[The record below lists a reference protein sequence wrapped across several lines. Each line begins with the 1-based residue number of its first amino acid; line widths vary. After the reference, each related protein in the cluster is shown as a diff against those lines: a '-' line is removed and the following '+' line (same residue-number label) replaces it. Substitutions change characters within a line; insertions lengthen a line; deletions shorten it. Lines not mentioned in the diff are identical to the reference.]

1 MEEREVSLKSSVLN
15 LPVLCTRGLICFP
28 NNEVNIDIARPKSI
42 KSIEA
47 SRNKFSD
54 LLFITSQIDPKV
66 EDPTLEDLYQVGTI
80 CALKIIRKNDDGS
93 LRAII
98 LATKRAKIVNY
109 YNNSTYPI
117 AEVESLDTFSNNN
130 ENESKLLRDL
140 VRRIGDYKRTF
151 SSNINNLIVARLN
164 KGASSEE
171 AIDLLSQLSNIP
183 YDKKQKLL
191 EELDNE
197 KRINKLISYISIES
211 IDNEIENEINKKVRE
226 LIDKNQRDFVLREKL
241 RVIKEELGDTPSK
254 GDDIDNIRKL
264 IEENPY
270 PKHIKDRLNDELSRY
285 ESMPPASSEAMVIRN
300 YIDWVIK
307 TPWYQ
312 KSDINYDI
320 NNVEN
325 VLNEDH
331 YGLEKIKERILEYLA
346 VQALTKSNKAPIL
359 CFVGPPGVGKTS
371 LAQSISRALNR
382 NFVKIALGGVHDEA
396 EIRGHRRT
404 YLGAMPGK
412 IIQSLKKAG
421 TVNPVFLLDEIDKLS
436 SDYKGDPSSAL
447 LEVLDPEQNKYFS
460 DNYIEETYDLSEVL
474 FIATANYLEHVP
486 APLRDRLEI
495 IELSSYTEV
504 EKLNIAKNHL
514 VKKAILN
521 NGLTPKKIKFSD
533 EAITHIIRYYTREA
547 GVRNLER
554 NLTALARKVAVKSIK
569 DSSFKNE
576 KITIKKV
583 KEYLGKEKF
592 DYTSKIKNDQIG
604 VVTGLA
610 WTQAGGDILPI
621 EVTYFEGKGGLTIT
635 GSLGDV
641 MKESANI
648 ALSYVRSNAKKYNI
662 DPNIFDKINLHI
674 HCPDGA
680 TPKDGPSAGV
690 TMTTAIIS
698 ALTNKKVKSNVGMTG
713 EITLRGLVYP
723 IGGLREKSIAANRSG
738 LKKIC
743 IPIENLKDLDEVPEI
758 VKEELEIIP
767 CTTIDD
773 VLNQALVD

>member
-1 MEEREVSLKSSVLN
+1 MEERVVDSNSNTLN

-28 NNEVNIDIARPKSI
+28 NNEINIDIARPKSI
-42 KSIEA
+42 KAIEA
-47 SRNKFSD
+47 ARNKFSD
-54 LLFITSQIDPKV
+54 LLFVTTQIDTRVDNPELK
-66 EDPTLEDLYQVGTI
+66 DLYTTGTI

-98 LATKRAKIVNY
+98 LATKRGRIKNY
-109 YNNSTYPI
+109 YDNSTYPI
-117 AEVESLDTFSNNN
+117 AEVETLETFSNNID
-130 ENESKLLRDL
+130 EESKLLRDL
-140 VRRIGDYKRTF
+140 IRRIGDYKRSF
-151 SSNINNLIVARLN
+151 SSNVNNMIVTRLN

-171 AIDLLSQLSNIP
+171 AVDLLSQLSNVP
-183 YDKKQKLL
+183 YDKKQQLL
-191 EELDNE
+191 EELNNGE
-197 KRINKLISYISIES
+197 RIRKLIQFLS
-211 IDNEIENEINKKVRE
+211 IDSIDTEIENEISKKVRE
-226 LIDKNQRDFVLREKL
+226 TIDKNQREYVLREKL

-254 GDDIDNIRKL
+254 GDDIDNIRKMV
-264 IEENPY
+264 EENPY
-270 PKHIKDRLNDELSRY
+270 PKHVKERLLDELTRY

-300 YIDWVIK
+300 YIDWVVK

-312 KSDINYDI
+312 KTEINYDI

-371 LAQSISRALNR
+371 LAQSIARALNR
-382 NFVKIALGGVHDEA
+382 KFVKIALGGVHDEA

-421 TVNPVFLLDEIDKLS
+421 VVNPVFLLDEIDKLS

-474 FIATANYLEHVP
+474 FIATANYLEHIP

-495 IELSSYTEV
+495 IQLSSYTEI
-504 EKLNIAKNHL
+504 EKLNIARNHL
-514 VKKAILN
+514 INKAVIN
-521 NGLTPKKIKFSD
+521 NGLTTKKIKFSD

-569 DSSFKNE
+569 NNSFRQE
-576 KITIKKV
+576 TISIKKV

-592 DYTSKIKNDQIG
+592 DYTSKIKEDQVGI
-604 VVTGLA
+604 VTGLA

-648 ALSYVRSNAKKYNI
+648 ALSYVRANAKKYNL
-662 DPNIFDKINLHI
+662 DPSIFDKINIHI

-698 ALTNKKVKSNVGMTG
+698 SLTNKKVKSNIGMTG

-723 IGGLREKSIAANRSG
+723 IGGLREKSIAAHRSG

-743 IPIENLKDLDEVPEI
+743 IPIENVKDLDEVPDI

-767 CTTIDD
+767 CKTIDD

>member
-1 MEEREVSLKSSVLN
+1 MEEREINSVSSVIN
-15 LPVLCTRGLICFP
+15 LPILCTRGLVCFP
-28 NNEVNIDIARPKSI
+28 HNEINIDVARPKSI
-42 KSIEA
+42 KVIEA
-47 SRNKFSD
+47 ARNKFSD
-54 LLFITSQIDPKV
+54 LLFVTSQIDPKV
-66 EDPTLEDLYQVGTI
+66 DNPELKDLYRVGSI

-98 LATKRAKIVNY
+98 LATKRARIREY
-109 YNNSTYPI
+109 YDSLSYPI
-117 AEVESLDTFSNNN
+117 VEVETIETQSSNFDEESLLLKDLIR
-130 ENESKLLRDL
+130 KL
-140 VRRIGDYKRTF
+140 GDYKRSF
-151 SSNINNLIVARLN
+151 SNNINNIIVSRLN

-171 AIDLLSQLSNIP
+171 AIDLLSQLSNISF
-183 YDKKQKLL
+183 DKKQELL
-191 EELDNE
+191 EEIDNSQ
-197 KRINKLISYISIES
+197 RIRKLINYLS
-211 IDNEIENEINKKVRE
+211 IDILENEIENEINKKVRE
-226 LIDKNQRDFVLREKL
+226 SIDKNQREFVLREKM
-241 RVIKEELGDTPSK
+241 RAIKEELGDTPSK
-254 GDDIDNIRKL
+254 ADDVENIRKL

-270 PKHIKDRLNDELSRY
+270 PEHIKERVLDELNRY

-300 YIDWVIK
+300 YIDWVVKI
-307 TPWYQ
+307 PWYQ
-312 KSDINYDI
+312 ATETNYDLS
-320 NNVEN
+320 NVEF

-346 VQALTKSNKAPIL
+346 VQALTKSNKAPII

-371 LAQSISRALNR
+371 LAQSIARALNR
-382 NFVKIALGGVHDEA
+382 KFVKIALGGVHDEA

-412 IIQSLKKAG
+412 IIQGLKKAG
-421 TVNPVFLLDEIDKLS
+421 TINPVFLLDEIDKLS

-460 DNYIEETYDLSEVL
+460 DNFIEESYDLSQVL
-474 FIATANYLEHVP
+474 FIATANYLANVP
-486 APLRDRLEI
+486 LPLRDRLEI
-495 IELSSYTEV
+495 IELSSYTEI

-514 VKKAILN
+514 VNKSIIN
-521 NGLTPKKIKFSD
+521 NGLTDKKIKFSD
-533 EAITHIIRYYTREA
+533 EAIIHIIRYYTREA

-569 DSSFKNE
+569 NSNFRSE

-592 DYTSKIKNDQIG
+592 DYTSKVKNDQIG
-604 VVTGLA
+604 IVTGLA

-621 EVTYFEGKGGLTIT
+621 EVTHFEGKGGLTIT

-641 MKESANI
+641 MKESATI
-648 ALSYVRSNAKKYNI
+648 ALSYVRANAKKFGIN
-662 DPNIFDKINLHI
+662 PEIFDKTNIHI

-698 ALTNKKVKSNVGMTG
+698 SLTNRKVNSSVGMTG

-723 IGGLREKSIAANRSG
+723 IGGLREKSIAAHRSG

-743 IPIENLKDLDEVPEI
+743 IPIENLKDLDEVPDI
-758 VKEELEIIP
+758 VKQELEIIP

-773 VLNQALVD
+773 VLSHALVN

>member
-1 MEEREVSLKSSVLN
+1 
-15 LPVLCTRGLICFP
+15 
-28 NNEVNIDIARPKSI
+28 
-42 KSIEA
+42 
-47 SRNKFSD
+47 
-54 LLFITSQIDPKV
+54 
-66 EDPTLEDLYQVGTI
+66 
-80 CALKIIRKNDDGS
+80 
-93 LRAII
+93 
-98 LATKRAKIVNY
+98 
-109 YNNSTYPI
+109 
-117 AEVESLDTFSNNN
+117 
-130 ENESKLLRDL
+130 
-140 VRRIGDYKRTF
+140 
-151 SSNINNLIVARLN
+151 
-164 KGASSEE
+164 
-171 AIDLLSQLSNIP
+171 
-183 YDKKQKLL
+183 
-191 EELDNE
+191 
-197 KRINKLISYISIES
+197 
-211 IDNEIENEINKKVRE
+211 
-226 LIDKNQRDFVLREKL
+226 
-241 RVIKEELGDTPSK
+241 
-254 GDDIDNIRKL
+254 
-264 IEENPY
+264 
-270 PKHIKDRLNDELSRY
+270 
-285 ESMPPASSEAMVIRN
+285 MPPASSEAMVIRN
-300 YIDWVIK
+300 YIDWVVRI
-307 TPWYQ
+307 PWYQ
-312 KSDINYDI
+312 KTEINYDI

-346 VQALTKSNKAPIL
+346 VQALTKTNKAPIL

-371 LAQSISRALNR
+371 LAQSIARALNR
-382 NFVKIALGGVHDEA
+382 KFVKIALGGVHDEA

-412 IIQSLKKAG
+412 IIQGLKKAG
-421 TVNPVFLLDEIDKLS
+421 TINPVFLLDEIDKLS

-447 LEVLDPEQNKYFS
+447 LEVLDPEQNKFFS
-460 DNYIEETYDLSEVL
+460 DNYIEESYDLSEVL

-495 IELSSYTEV
+495 IELSSYTEI

-514 VKKAILN
+514 VNKAIIN
-521 NGLTPKKIKFSD
+521 NGLTSRKIKYSD

-554 NLTALARKVAVKSIK
+554 NLTSLARKVAIKSIK
-569 DSSFKNE
+569 EENFKQE

-592 DYTSKIKNDQIG
+592 DYTSKVKNDQVGI
-604 VVTGLA
+604 VTGLA

-621 EVTYFEGKGGLTIT
+621 EVTHFEGKGELKIT

-641 MKESANI
+641 MKESATI
-648 ALSYVRSNAKKYNI
+648 ALSYVRANAKKFNI
-662 DPNIFDKINLHI
+662 NPDIFDKINIHI

-698 ALTNKKVKSNVGMTG
+698 SLTGRKVKANVGMTG

-743 IPIENLKDLDEVPEI
+743 IPVDNVKDLDEVPEI

-767 CTTIDD
+767 CKTIDD
-773 VLNQALVD
+773 VLNIALLN

>member
-54 LLFITSQIDPKV
+54 LLFITSQIDPRV
-66 EDPTLEDLYQVGTI
+66 EDPELKDLYTVGTI

-117 AEVESLDTFSNNN
+117 AEVESLSTFSNNS

-151 SSNINNLIVARLN
+151 SSNINNMIAARLN

-197 KRINKLISYISIES
+197 KRITKLINYISVES
-211 IDNEIENEINKKVRE
+211 YENEIENEINKKVRDS
-226 LIDKNQRDFVLREKL
+226 IDKNQRDFVLREKL
-241 RVIKEELGDTPSK
+241 RVIKEELGDAPTK

-270 PKHIKDRLNDELSRY
+270 PKHIKERLFDEINRY
-285 ESMPPASSEAMVIRN
+285 ESMPPASSEAMIIRN

-312 KSDINYDI
+312 KSEINYDI

-325 VLNEDH
+325 VLNQDH

-371 LAQSISRALNR
+371 LAQSIARALNR
-382 NFVKIALGGVHDEA
+382 KFVKIALGGVHDEA

-421 TVNPVFLLDEIDKLS
+421 TINPVFLLDEIDKLS

-460 DNYIEETYDLSEVL
+460 DNYIEETFDLSEVL

-495 IELSSYTEV
+495 IELSSYTEI

-514 VKKAILN
+514 VNKAVTN
-521 NGLTPKKIKFSD
+521 NGLTSKKIKFSD

-569 DSSFKNE
+569 DDSFKQE

-592 DYTSKIKNDQIG
+592 DYTSKMKNDQVG

-641 MKESANI
+641 MKESATI
-648 ALSYVRSNAKKYNI
+648 ALSYVRANAKKYNI
-662 DPNIFDKINLHI
+662 DPSIFDKINLHI

-698 ALTNKKVKSNVGMTG
+698 TLTNRKVRSNIGMTG

-743 IPIENLKDLDEVPEI
+743 IPIENVKDLDEVPDI

-767 CTTIDD
+767 CKTIDD
-773 VLNQALVD
+773 VLYQALVD

>member
-1 MEEREVSLKSSVLN
+1 MEEKEVSITSTILN
-15 LPVLCTRGLICFP
+15 LPVLCTRGLVCFP
-28 NNEVNIDIARPKSI
+28 SNEVNIDIARPKSI
-42 KSIEA
+42 KTIEA

-54 LLFITSQIDPKV
+54 LLFVTSQIDQHVDEPDQK
-66 EDPTLEDLYQVGTI
+66 DLYQVGTI

-98 LATKRAKIVNY
+98 LATKRAKIRNY
-109 YNNSTYPI
+109 YNNASYPI
-117 AEVESLDTFSNNN
+117 AEVEALETFSKDID
-130 ENESKLLRDL
+130 EEAKLLRDL
-140 VRRIGDYKRTF
+140 VRRIGEYKRSF
-151 SSNINNLIVARLN
+151 SASVNNLIVARLN
-164 KGASSEE
+164 KGASSNE
-171 AIDLLSQLSNIP
+171 AIDLLAQLSNIN
-183 YDKKQKLL
+183 YEKKQALL
-191 EELDNE
+191 EELDNCE
-197 KRINKLISYISIES
+197 RLKKLLNFLSY
-211 IDNEIENEINKKVRE
+211 DLIENEVENEISKKVRDT
-226 LIDKNQRDFVLREKL
+226 IDKNQREYVLREKL
-241 RVIKEELGDTPSK
+241 RAIKEELGDTVSK
-254 GDDIDNIRKL
+254 SDDIDDIRHMVDY
-264 IEENPY
+264 NPY
-270 PKHIKDRLNDELSRY
+270 PKYIKERIFDELNRY
-285 ESMPPASSEAMVIRN
+285 EAMPPASSEAMVIRN
-300 YIDWVIK
+300 YIDWVIRI
-307 TPWYQ
+307 PWFE

-320 NNVEN
+320 NNVED
-325 VLNEDH
+325 VLNKDH

-371 LAQSISRALNR
+371 LAQSIARALNR
-382 NFVKIALGGVHDEA
+382 KFVKIALGGVHDEA

-412 IIQSLKKAG
+412 IIQGMKKAG
-421 TVNPVFLLDEIDKLS
+421 TINPVFLLDEIDKLS

-447 LEVLDPEQNKYFS
+447 LEVLDPEQNKFFS
-460 DNYIEETYDLSEVL
+460 DNYIEENYDLSQVL

-514 VKKAILN
+514 VKKSIIN
-521 NGLTPKKIKFSD
+521 NGLTSKNIRFSD

-554 NLTALARKVAVKSIK
+554 NLTALVRKIAVKSIK
-569 DSSFKNE
+569 NNSFKHE
-576 KITIKKV
+576 TISIKKV

-592 DYTSKIKNDQIG
+592 DYTSKMKEDQVGI
-604 VVTGLA
+604 VTGLA

-641 MKESANI
+641 MKESATI
-648 ALSYVRSNAKKYNI
+648 ALSYVRANAKKYGI
-662 DPNIFDKINLHI
+662 DPEIFDKINIHI

-698 ALTNKKVKSNVGMTG
+698 SLTNKKVISNVGMTG

-743 IPIENLKDLDEVPEI
+743 IPIENMKDLDEVPDV

-767 CTTIDD
+767 CKTIDD
-773 VLNQALVD
+773 VLNQALVK

>member
-117 AEVESLDTFSNNN
+117 AEVESLNTFSNNN

-151 SSNINNLIVARLN
+151 SSNINNMIIARLN

-197 KRINKLISYISIES
+197 KRINKLISYISMES
-211 IDNEIENEINKKVRE
+211 IDNEIENEINKKVRDS
-226 LIDKNQRDFVLREKL
+226 IDKNQRDFVLREKL

-371 LAQSISRALNR
+371 LAQSIARALNR

-514 VKKAILN
+514 VTKAIVN
-521 NGLTPKKIKFSD
+521 NGLTSRKIKFSD

-569 DSSFKNE
+569 DNSFKSE

-648 ALSYVRSNAKKYNI
+648 ALSYVRANAKKYNI

-698 ALTNKKVKSNVGMTG
+698 TLTNKKVKSNVGMTG

-743 IPIENLKDLDEVPEI
+743 IPIENVKDLDEVPDV

>member
-54 LLFITSQIDPKV
+54 LLFITSQIDPRV
-66 EDPTLEDLYQVGTI
+66 EDPELKDLYTVGTI

-117 AEVESLDTFSNNN
+117 AEVESLNTFSNNN

-151 SSNINNLIVARLN
+151 SSNINNMIAARLN

-197 KRINKLISYISIES
+197 KRITKLINYISMES
-211 IDNEIENEINKKVRE
+211 YENEIENEINKKVRDS
-226 LIDKNQRDFVLREKL
+226 IDKNQRDFVLREKL
-241 RVIKEELGDTPSK
+241 RVIKEELGDAPTK

-270 PKHIKDRLNDELSRY
+270 PKHIKERLFDEINRY
-285 ESMPPASSEAMVIRN
+285 ESMPPASSEAMIIRN

-312 KSDINYDI
+312 KSEINYDI

-325 VLNEDH
+325 VLNQDH

-371 LAQSISRALNR
+371 LAQSIARALNR
-382 NFVKIALGGVHDEA
+382 KFVKIALGGVHDEA

-421 TVNPVFLLDEIDKLS
+421 TINPVFLLDEIDKLS

-460 DNYIEETYDLSEVL
+460 DNYIEETFDLSEVL

-495 IELSSYTEV
+495 IELSSYTEI

-514 VKKAILN
+514 VNKAVTN
-521 NGLTPKKIKFSD
+521 NGLTSKKIKFSD

-569 DSSFKNE
+569 DDSFKQE

-592 DYTSKIKNDQIG
+592 DYTSKMKNDQIG

-641 MKESANI
+641 MKESATI
-648 ALSYVRSNAKKYNI
+648 ALSYVRANAKKYNI
-662 DPNIFDKINLHI
+662 DPSIFDKINLHI

-698 ALTNKKVKSNVGMTG
+698 TLTNRKVRSNIGMTG

-743 IPIENLKDLDEVPEI
+743 IPIENVKDLDEVPDI

-767 CTTIDD
+767 CKTIDD
-773 VLNQALVD
+773 VLYQALVD

>member
-117 AEVESLDTFSNNN
+117 AEVEALNTFSNNN

-151 SSNINNLIVARLN
+151 SSNINNMIIARLN

-226 LIDKNQRDFVLREKL
+226 SIDKNQRDFVLREKL

-371 LAQSISRALNR
+371 LAQSIARALNR

-514 VKKAILN
+514 VTKAIVN
-521 NGLTPKKIKFSD
+521 NGLTSRKIKFSD

-569 DSSFKNE
+569 DNSFKSE

-648 ALSYVRSNAKKYNI
+648 ALSYVRANAKKYNI

-698 ALTNKKVKSNVGMTG
+698 TLTNKKVKSNVGMTG

-743 IPIENLKDLDEVPEI
+743 IPIENVKDLDEVPDV

>member
-1 MEEREVSLKSSVLN
+1 
-15 LPVLCTRGLICFP
+15 
-28 NNEVNIDIARPKSI
+28 
-42 KSIEA
+42 
-47 SRNKFSD
+47 
-54 LLFITSQIDPKV
+54 
-66 EDPTLEDLYQVGTI
+66 
-80 CALKIIRKNDDGS
+80 
-93 LRAII
+93 
-98 LATKRAKIVNY
+98 
-109 YNNSTYPI
+109 
-117 AEVESLDTFSNNN
+117 
-130 ENESKLLRDL
+130 
-140 VRRIGDYKRTF
+140 
-151 SSNINNLIVARLN
+151 
-164 KGASSEE
+164 
-171 AIDLLSQLSNIP
+171 
-183 YDKKQKLL
+183 
-191 EELDNE
+191 
-197 KRINKLISYISIES
+197 
-211 IDNEIENEINKKVRE
+211 
-226 LIDKNQRDFVLREKL
+226 
-241 RVIKEELGDTPSK
+241 
-254 GDDIDNIRKL
+254 
-264 IEENPY
+264 
-270 PKHIKDRLNDELSRY
+270 
-285 ESMPPASSEAMVIRN
+285 MPPASSEAMVIRN
-300 YIDWVIK
+300 YIDWVVRI
-307 TPWYQ
+307 PWYQ
-312 KSDINYDI
+312 KTEINYDI
-320 NNVEN
+320 NNVEE
-325 VLNEDH
+325 VLNNDH

-382 NFVKIALGGVHDEA
+382 KFVKIALGGVHDEA

-412 IIQSLKKAG
+412 IIQGLKKAG
-421 TVNPVFLLDEIDKLS
+421 TINPVFLLDEIDKLS

-447 LEVLDPEQNKYFS
+447 LEVLDPEQNKFFS
-460 DNYIEETYDLSEVL
+460 DNYIEEAYDLSEVL

-495 IELSSYTEV
+495 IELSSYTEI

-514 VKKAILN
+514 VNKAIIN
-521 NGLTPKKIKFSD
+521 NGLTTKKIKYSD

-554 NLTALARKVAVKSIK
+554 NLTSLARKVAIKSVK
-569 DSSFKNE
+569 DDSFKYE

-592 DYTSKIKNDQIG
+592 DYTSKIKEDQVGI
-604 VVTGLA
+604 VTGLA

-621 EVTYFEGKGGLTIT
+621 EVTHFEGKGDLKIT

-641 MKESANI
+641 MKESATI
-648 ALSYVRSNAKKYNI
+648 ALSYVRANAKKFGI
-662 DPNIFDKINLHI
+662 DPEIFDKICIHI

-698 ALTNKKVKSNVGMTG
+698 SLTGRKVKASVGMTG

-743 IPIENLKDLDEVPEI
+743 IPIENVKDLDEVPDI

-767 CTTIDD
+767 CKTIDD
-773 VLNQALVD
+773 VLNQALVK

>member
-1 MEEREVSLKSSVLN
+1 MEEREINPSSSVIN
-15 LPVLCTRGLICFP
+15 LPILCTRGLVCFP
-28 NNEVNIDIARPKSI
+28 NNEINLDVARPKSI
-42 KSIEA
+42 KAIEA
-47 SRNKFSD
+47 ARNKFSD
-54 LLFITSQIDPKV
+54 LLFVTTQIDPKV
-66 EDPTLEDLYQVGTI
+66 EDPELKDLYQVGSI

-98 LATKRAKIVNY
+98 LATKRAKIRNY
-109 YNNSTYPI
+109 YDNATYPI
-117 AEVESLDTFSNNN
+117 VEVEVLETKSSNF
-130 ENESKLLRDL
+130 EEESQLLRDL
-140 VRRIGDYKRTF
+140 VRRIGEYKRSF
-151 SSNINNLIVARLN
+151 SANINNMIASRLN

-171 AIDLLSQLSNIP
+171 AVDLLSQLSNIP
-183 YDKKQKLL
+183 FEKKQELL
-191 EELDNE
+191 EQVDNTE
-197 KRINKLISYISIES
+197 RLKKLISFLSFEQV
-211 IDNEIENEINKKVRE
+211 DNEIENEINKKMRE
-226 LIDKNQRDFVLREKL
+226 NIDKNQREYVLREKL
-241 RVIKEELGDTPSK
+241 RIIKEELGDTPSK
-254 GDDIDNIRKL
+254 GDDVDNLRKL
-264 IEENPY
+264 VEENPY
-270 PKHIKDRLNDELSRY
+270 PAHIKERVLDELSRY

-300 YIDWVIK
+300 YIDWVVKI
-307 TPWYQ
+307 PWYQ
-312 KSDINYDI
+312 KTEINYDI
-320 NNVEN
+320 NNVEE
-325 VLNEDH
+325 VLNNDH

-371 LAQSISRALNR
+371 LAQSIARALNR
-382 NFVKIALGGVHDEA
+382 KFVKIALGGVHDEA

-421 TVNPVFLLDEIDKLS
+421 TINPVFLLDEIDKLS

-447 LEVLDPEQNKYFS
+447 LEVLDPEQNKFFS
-460 DNYIEETYDLSEVL
+460 DNYIEETYDLSQVL
-474 FIATANYLEHVP
+474 FIATANYLANVP

-495 IELSSYTEV
+495 IELSSYTEI

-514 VKKAILN
+514 VDRAVTN
-521 NGLTPKKIKFSD
+521 NGLTNKKIKFSD
-533 EAITHIIRYYTREA
+533 EAITYLIRYYTREA

-569 DSSFKNE
+569 DSDFKTE

-592 DYTSKIKNDQIG
+592 DYTSKVKLDQVGI
-604 VVTGLA
+604 VTGLA

-641 MKESANI
+641 MKESATI
-648 ALSYVRSNAKKYNI
+648 ALSYVRANAKKFNI
-662 DPNIFDKINLHI
+662 EPDIFDKINIHI

-698 ALTNKKVKSNVGMTG
+698 SLTNRKVKSNVGMTG

-743 IPIENLKDLDEVPEI
+743 IPVDNVKDLDEVPDV

-767 CTTIDD
+767 CKTIDD
-773 VLNQALVD
+773 VLNQALMD

>member
-1 MEEREVSLKSSVLN
+1 MEEREISSLSNVIN
-15 LPVLCTRGLICFP
+15 LPVLCTRGLVCFP
-28 NNEVNIDIARPKSI
+28 HNEVNIDIARSKSI
-42 KSIEA
+42 KAIEA
-47 SRNKFSD
+47 ARNKFSD
-54 LLFITSQIDPKV
+54 LLFITSQIDPHV
-66 EDPTLEDLYQVGTI
+66 ENPELKDLYAVGTI

-98 LATKRAKIVNY
+98 LATKRAKIRNY
-109 YNNSTYPI
+109 YDSSTYTI
-117 AEVESLDTFSNNN
+117 AEVEVI
-130 ENESKLLRDL
+130 ESTSKDFEEEARLLKDL
-140 VRRIGDYKRTF
+140 IKRIGDYKRSF
-151 SSNINNLIVARLN
+151 SQSINNIILQRLN

-171 AIDLLSQLSNIP
+171 AVDLLAQLSNIP
-183 YDKKQKLL
+183 FDKKQELL
-191 EELDNE
+191 EEVDNGE
-197 KRINKLISYISIES
+197 RLKKLIAHLSRES
-211 IDNEIENEINKKVRE
+211 LEVEIENEINKKVRDT
-226 LIDKNQRDFVLREKL
+226 IDKNQRDYLLREKL

-254 GDDIDNIRKL
+254 GDDVDNIRKL

-270 PKHIKDRLNDELSRY
+270 PQYIKERVLDELSRF

-300 YIDWVIK
+300 YIDWVVRI
-307 TPWYQ
+307 PWYQ
-312 KSDINYDI
+312 KTEINYDI
-320 NNVEN
+320 NNVEE
-325 VLNEDH
+325 VLNNDH

-371 LAQSISRALNR
+371 LAQSIARALNR
-382 NFVKIALGGVHDEA
+382 KFVKIALGGVHDEA

-412 IIQSLKKAG
+412 IIQGLKKAG
-421 TVNPVFLLDEIDKLS
+421 TINPVFLLDEIDKLS

-447 LEVLDPEQNKYFS
+447 LEVLDPEQNKFFS
-460 DNYIEETYDLSEVL
+460 DNYIEEAYDLSEVL

-495 IELSSYTEV
+495 IELSSYTEI

-514 VKKAILN
+514 VKKAVEN
-521 NGLTPKKIKFSD
+521 NGLSTKKIKYSD

-554 NLTALARKVAVKSIK
+554 SLTSLARKVAVKSLK
-569 DSSFKNE
+569 DDSFKSE

-592 DYTSKIKNDQIG
+592 DYTSKIKEDQVGI
-604 VVTGLA
+604 VTGLA

-621 EVTYFEGKGGLTIT
+621 EVTHFEGKGELKIT

-648 ALSYVRSNAKKYNI
+648 ALSYVRANANKFNI
-662 DPNIFDKINLHI
+662 NPEIFDKISIHI

-698 ALTNKKVKSNVGMTG
+698 SLTGRKVRANIGMTG

-738 LKKIC
+738 LKRIC
-743 IPIENLKDLDEVPEI
+743 IPIENVKDLDEVPDI

-767 CTTIDD
+767 CKTIDD

>member
-1 MEEREVSLKSSVLN
+1 MELREVNPGSSVIN
-15 LPVLCTRGLICFP
+15 LPILCVRGIVCFP
-28 NNEVNIDIARPKSI
+28 NNEINLDVARSKSI
-42 KSIEA
+42 KAIEA

-54 LLFITSQIDPKV
+54 LLFVTSQIDPKV
-66 EDPTLEDLYQVGTI
+66 ENPNKEDLYQVGSI

-98 LATKRAKIVNY
+98 LATKRARIKNY
-109 YNNSTYPI
+109 YDNVTYPI
-117 AEVESLDTFSNNN
+117 VEVETIETKSSNA
-130 ENESKLLRDL
+130 EEESRLLRDL
-140 VRRIGDYKRTF
+140 IRRIGEYKRSF
-151 SSNINNLIVARLN
+151 STNINNMIATRLN
-164 KGASSEE
+164 KVASSEE
-171 AIDLLSQLSNIP
+171 ACDLLAQLSNIP
-183 YDKKQKLL
+183 LDKKQQLL
-191 EELDNE
+191 EEFDNTE
-197 KRINKLISYISIES
+197 RLKKLISFLSIEQ
-211 IDNEIENEINKKVRE
+211 IDNEIENEINKKMRE
-226 LIDKNQRDFVLREKL
+226 NIDKNQREYVLREKL
-241 RVIKEELGDTPSK
+241 RIIKEELGDTPSK
-254 GDDIDNIRKL
+254 GDDIDNIRK
-264 IEENPY
+264 IVEENPY
-270 PKHIKDRLNDELSRY
+270 PKHIKERVLDELNRY

-300 YIDWVIK
+300 YIDWVVKI
-307 TPWYQ
+307 PWYQ
-312 KSDINYDI
+312 KSEINYDI
-320 NNVEN
+320 KNVEE
-325 VLNEDH
+325 VLNNDH

-371 LAQSISRALNR
+371 LAQSIARALNR
-382 NFVKIALGGVHDEA
+382 KFVKIALGGVHDEA

-421 TVNPVFLLDEIDKLS
+421 TTNPVFLLDEIDKLS

-447 LEVLDPEQNKYFS
+447 LEVLDLEQNKYFS
-460 DNYIEETYDLSEVL
+460 DNYIEESYDLSEVL
-474 FIATANYLEHVP
+474 FIATANYLANVP

-495 IELSSYTEV
+495 IELSSYTEI
-504 EKLNIAKNHL
+504 EKLNIAINHL
-514 VKKAILN
+514 VDRAITN
-521 NGLTPKKIKFSD
+521 NGLTSKKIKFSD
-533 EAITHIIRYYTREA
+533 EAITYIIRYYTREA

-554 NLTALARKVAVKSIK
+554 NLTALVRKIAVKSIK
-569 DSSFKNE
+569 EDSFRSE

-592 DYTSKIKNDQIG
+592 DYTSKVKKDQVGI
-604 VVTGLA
+604 VTGLA

-621 EVTYFEGKGGLTIT
+621 EVTHFEGKGGLTIT

-641 MKESANI
+641 MKESATI
-648 ALSYVRSNAKKYNI
+648 ALSYVRANAKKYGI
-662 DPNIFDKINLHI
+662 DPEIFDKINIHI

-698 ALTNKKVKSNVGMTG
+698 SLTNRRVKSNVGMTG

-743 IPIENLKDLDEVPEI
+743 IPIDNLKDLDEVPDI

-767 CTTIDD
+767 CKDIEE
-773 VLNQALVD
+773 VLSQALLD

>member
-226 LIDKNQRDFVLREKL
+226 SIDKNQRDFVLREKL